1 MQVRCFVSLCFL
13 ANALP
18 LSWDVSNAVMDCAW
32 LDMFDSNTSMW
43 WENMGWCFHVFS
55 TYATLYTSYI
65 SLMYSNVIIIIHAL
79 LNSYF
84 ITLCHCWLLQC
95 FRPGLLS
102 ELQKFPAPSMPQKR
116 HSWNDGLN
124 CSILLF
130 VGGGKQDTG
139 RRCKNSTLSQIPT
152 TCSILHHTSSIFILC
167 AKIVATDES
176 TSHLH
181 TPGAHPECLLA
192 TPVRQRVLL
201 SGELSWFSVS
211 TSPRLGMDANVIF
224 VVKDQ
229 LVWLSPTLFSMSIK
243 FPWEWT
249 FVDDLIHI
257 IYLTWLCFLML
268 LSVCSCLKIAVQS
281 HSTSTPSYPTTAS
294 WRAAWPN
301 LKLSSSAAQNGLQR
315 HEGTCSGKCNWE
327 SHRLGKLFSA
337 FCEPT
342 CWKQGGCKTSQKRRL
357 QAAYNRPLV
366 GMKTSLELEESS
378 ADVLFLLENTEQV
391 WRR

>member
-1 MQVRCFVSLCFL
+1 MPCWIHISSQFATADCCNAFDVASFQSCRNSLRLACRRRDTVGTMGSIVRYC
-13 ANALP
+13 
-18 LSWDVSNAVMDCAW
+18 
-32 LDMFDSNTSMW
+32 
-43 WENMGWCFHVFS
+43 
-55 TYATLYTSYI
+55 
-65 SLMYSNVIIIIHAL
+65 
-79 LNSYF
+79 
-84 ITLCHCWLLQC
+84 
-95 FRPGLLS
+95 
-102 ELQKFPAPSMPQKR
+102 
-116 HSWNDGLN
+116 
-124 CSILLF
+124 
-130 VGGGKQDTG
+130 GGGKQDTG

-181 TPGAHPECLLA
+181 TPEAHPECLLA

-211 TSPRLGMDANVIF
+211 TSPRVLDANVIF

-249 FVDDLIHI
+249 FVDNLIHI
-257 IYLTWLCFLML
+257 VYLTWLCFLML

-301 LKLSSSAAQNGLQR
+301 LKLSSFAAQNGLQR

-342 CWKQGGCKTSQKRRL
+342 CWKQGGL
-357 QAAYNRPLV
+357 QNVAQEAAA
-366 GMKTSLELEESS
+366 SCI
-378 ADVLFLLENTEQV
+378 
-391 WRR
+391 